1 MMYLRNA
8 LIALFLCVPL
18 LLPSSCKPSA
28 QSVTVVKVVDGDTIV
43 IENGYHVRYIGVD
56 SPEADELYYSEA
68 KQMNADL
75 VEGKQVRLEAD
86 VTDKDKYGR
95 LLRYIYADDV
105 FVNAEMV
112 RQGGAWASAYPPDV
126 KYQVYLEAMENEARQ
141 LKRGFW
147 K

>member
-1 MMYLRNA
+1 MYLRNA

>member
-95 LLRYIYADDV
+95 LLRYVYADDV